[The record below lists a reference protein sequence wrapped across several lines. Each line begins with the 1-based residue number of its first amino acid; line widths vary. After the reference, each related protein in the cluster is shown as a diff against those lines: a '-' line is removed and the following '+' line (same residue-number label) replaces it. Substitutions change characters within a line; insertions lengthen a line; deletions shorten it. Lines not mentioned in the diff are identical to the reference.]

1 MSVMHLVTYLKKVLG
16 VNESRSLFL
25 EVSGSVIGMSTSM
38 DELSRK
44 YTEADGFVY
53 LRIKAEDIF

>member
-1 MSVMHLVTYLKKVLG
+1 MGLERTMSVMHLVTYLKKILG

-44 YTEADGFVY
+44 YT
-53 LRIKAEDIF
+53 